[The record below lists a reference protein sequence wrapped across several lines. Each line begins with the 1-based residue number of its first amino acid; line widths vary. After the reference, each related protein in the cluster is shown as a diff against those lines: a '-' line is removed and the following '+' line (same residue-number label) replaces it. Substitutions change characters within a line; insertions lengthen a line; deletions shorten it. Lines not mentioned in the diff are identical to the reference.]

1 MSNKN
6 SDKIELNELKKEAK
20 KSNSKNKPK
29 KKMNKALKVILIILV
44 IIIVIVAAV
53 VAAGW
58 GMISEMQDE
67 SIDENAIGLNDET
80 VQKLSEYRN
89 IALLGIDS
97 RQDDYGLGNRSDCI
111 IIASINKSTNDVK
124 LISVYRDSY
133 LQLNEK
139 GKTTLDKVTH
149 AYSYGGAQNTLLALN
164 TNLDLNIKEYL
175 TVNFD
180 TVVLAVDALGGV
192 DIDITSDELKYLNS
206 YIDATSQSSGV
217 KASHITSPGKQKLS
231 GVQAVAYSR
240 IRYTAG
246 GDYKR
251 AERMR
256 TVVQAMVT
264 KAKSLSATQLIS
276 VANKILPHVSTNISN
291 SEIISLA
298 PTLAKMNFSTSIG
311 WPYETKGIKLDRWY
325 GVPVTLESN
334 VIRLHKEVFND
345 SDYTLPDNIKKISD
359 SIVAKTGYSSA
370 SGATETNNNK

>member
-20 KSNSKNKPK
+20 KGNSKNKPK

-44 IIIVIVAAV
+44 IIIVVVAAV

-80 VQKLSEYRN
+80 VQELSEYRN

-217 KASHITSPGKQKLS
+217 KATHITSAGKQKLS

-291 SEIISLA
+291 SEIILLA

-311 WPYETKGIKLDRWY
+311 WPYETKGITLDRWY

>member
-44 IIIVIVAAV
+44 IIIVVVAAV

-80 VQKLSEYRN
+80 VQELSEYRN

-217 KASHITSPGKQKLS
+217 KASHITSAGKQKLS

-311 WPYETKGIKLDRWY
+311 WPYETKGITLDRWY

>member
-311 WPYETKGIKLDRWY
+311 WPYETKGITLDRWY

>member
-20 KSNSKNKPK
+20 KGNSKNKPK

-44 IIIVIVAAV
+44 IIIVVVAAV

-80 VQKLSEYRN
+80 VQELSEYRN

-217 KASHITSPGKQKLS
+217 KASHITSAGKQKLS

-291 SEIISLA
+291 SEIILLA

-311 WPYETKGIKLDRWY
+311 WPYETKGITLDRWY

>member
-44 IIIVIVAAV
+44 IIIVVVAAV

-80 VQKLSEYRN
+80 VQELSEYRN

-217 KASHITSPGKQKLS
+217 KASHITSAGKQKLS

-291 SEIISLA
+291 SEIILLA

-311 WPYETKGIKLDRWY
+311 WPYETKGITLDRWY

>member
-80 VQKLSEYRN
+80 VQELSEYRN

-217 KASHITSPGKQKLS
+217 KAPHITSAGKQKLS

-311 WPYETKGIKLDRWY
+311 WPYETKGITLDRWY

-370 SGATETNNNK
+370 SGATETNNK

>member
-20 KSNSKNKPK
+20 KGNSKNKPK

-44 IIIVIVAAV
+44 IIIVVVAAV

-80 VQKLSEYRN
+80 VQELSEYRN

-217 KASHITSPGKQKLS
+217 KASHITSAGKQKLS

-311 WPYETKGIKLDRWY
+311 WPYETKGITLDRWY